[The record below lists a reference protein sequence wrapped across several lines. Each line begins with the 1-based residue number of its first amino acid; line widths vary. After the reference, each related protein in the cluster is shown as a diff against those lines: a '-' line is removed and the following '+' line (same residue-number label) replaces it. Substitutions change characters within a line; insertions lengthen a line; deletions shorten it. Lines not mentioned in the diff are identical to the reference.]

1 MLVLG
6 RRPNESIF
14 MGRNNEIKITI
25 VKSSKGQV
33 RLAIEA
39 PKDMPIYREEVL
51 ARIQGKPNKAKKQD
65 QDQY

>member
-14 MGRNNEIKITI
+14 MGEKNEIKITV
-25 VKSSKGQV
+25 VKSSKGLV
-33 RLAIEA
+33 KIGIKA

-51 ARIQGKPNKAKKQD
+51 EKILSKANKSNKR
-65 QDQY
+65 